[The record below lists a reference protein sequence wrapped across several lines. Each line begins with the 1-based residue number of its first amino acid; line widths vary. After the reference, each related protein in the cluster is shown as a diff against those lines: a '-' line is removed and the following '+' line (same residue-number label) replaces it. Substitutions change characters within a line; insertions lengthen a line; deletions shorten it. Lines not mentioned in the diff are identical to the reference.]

1 MKVRVMLVREGR
13 SEATVQISGPQ
24 TAFEF
29 LKPKAI
35 NLDREH
41 FWRIDLDSRNRI
53 IGYEV
58 VSIGTLNASLVHP
71 REVFVGA
78 LLSKSAGVIVAHNH
92 PSGEI
97 TPSPEDKETTKR
109 LVKSGEILGIPVLDH
124 LIVGDGKFFSF
135 KESGLL

>member
-13 SEATVQISGPQ
+13 REAPLEVSGPGS
-24 TAFEF
+24 AFLF
-29 LKPKAI
+29 LRPKAR

-41 FWRIDLDSRNRI
+41 FWRLDLDARNRI

-58 VSIGTLNASLVHP
+58 VSIGTLTASLVHP

-78 LLSKSAGVIVAHNH
+78 LLQKAAGVIIAHNH

-97 TPSPEDKETTKR
+97 TPSPEDKETTRR
-109 LVKSGEILGIPVLDH
+109 LVKAGELLGVPILDH
-124 LIVGDGKFFSF
+124 LILGDGKYFSF

>member
-13 SEATVQISGPQ
+13 KQEPLEVSGPGS
-24 TAFEF
+24 AFLF
-29 LKPKAI
+29 LREKAR

-41 FWRIDLDSRNRI
+41 FWRLDLDARNRI

-58 VSIGTLNASLVHP
+58 VSIGTLTASLVHP

-78 LLSKSAGVIVAHNH
+78 LLQKAGGVIIAHNH

-97 TPSPEDKETTKR
+97 TPSPEDKETTRR
-109 LVKSGEILGIPVLDH
+109 LVKAGELLGVPVLDH
-124 LIVGDGKFFSF
+124 LIIGDGKYFSF
-135 KESGLL
+135 KESGLM

>member
-13 SEATVQISGPQ
+13 KEAPLEINGPGSV
-24 TAFEF
+24 FLF
-29 LKPKAI
+29 LKEKAC

-41 FWRIDLDSRNRI
+41 FWRIDLDIRNRI

-58 VSIGTLNASLVHP
+58 VSIGTLTASLVHP

-78 LLSKSAGVIVAHNH
+78 LLSKSAGVIIAHNH

-97 TPSPEDKETTKR
+97 TPSPEDKETTRR
-109 LVKSGEILGIPVLDH
+109 LVKAGEILGVPVLDH
-124 LIVGDGKFFSF
+124 LIVGDGKYFSF